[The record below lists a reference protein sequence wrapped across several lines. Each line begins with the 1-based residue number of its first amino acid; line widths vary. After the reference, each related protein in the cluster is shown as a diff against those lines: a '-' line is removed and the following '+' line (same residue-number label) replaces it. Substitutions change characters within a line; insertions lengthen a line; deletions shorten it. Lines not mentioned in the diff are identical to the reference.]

1 MQFLSIQYMFMY
13 NNFWYRIHVYHKL
26 SFLASVPWYVF
37 LQLVRQDVRLYNNQP
52 NKFWKI
58 LNLQYVQEL
67 ATLASNNVGIR
78 IFVKVTHMYSATMF
92 VPDVNTIHCFLLGVL
107 TFQDARL
114 VYSLTKFSMFSSLS
128 VMLSISS
135 CSASVG
141 VARTKG
147 SKFSM

>member
-1 MQFLSIQYMFMY
+1 MY
-13 NNFWYRIHVYHKL
+13 
-26 SFLASVPWYVF
+26 SV
-37 LQLVRQDVRLYNNQP
+37 
-52 NKFWKI
+52 K
-58 LNLQYVQEL
+58 
-67 ATLASNNVGIR
+67 
-78 IFVKVTHMYSATMF
+78 IFVT
-92 VPDVNTIHCFLLGVL
+92 DINTIHCFLLGVL
-107 TFQDARL
+107 TSQDARL